1 MTLTHARHSSAL
13 LHALA
18 LVSALALLA
27 GCDAFGSDDADDP
40 DAAGSV
46 LVANQ
51 GNFEDANGSVTSYDP
66 QADEATEAV
75 PPSQLGS
82 IIQGALA
89 KDGRYYVVANGATR
103 LNIYDSETLDGIG
116 QSASLGGSPRY
127 VAVTGGETAYLTNQ
141 KYGPAASN
149 VLLLDVSDPAG
160 GVPVTD
166 SIAVAGLPA
175 DVTLTG
181 ERAYTPLG
189 GFSDTTLV
197 AAIDRSRREVIEN
210 IQINCSARFAF
221 TDDEGEVLLPCN
233 DADGGEVVV
242 LDGESG
248 NERARISLPGAVTSI
263 GATQAASYAPGSEEL
278 YVALSENRIA
288 RLDTDGTGDDNER
301 VETLS
306 ISGSNPIG
314 AVGYDAAAG
323 ELYVGRAASAEN
335 PYTQRGSVT
344 IHRRDGSQVGRF
356 DAGNA
361 PAFLSFV
368 EE

>member
-1 MTLTHARHSSAL
+1 MNMTYFRQTIIFQAFAMT
-13 LHALA
+13 LA
-18 LVSALALLA
+18 LVVLA
-27 GCDAFGSDDADDP
+27 GCDAFGSDDEDDP

-51 GNFEDANGSVTSYDP
+51 GNFGDANGSVTSYDP
-66 QADEATEAV
+66 QTDEASEAV
-75 PPSQLGS
+75 PARQLGS

-89 KDGRYYVVANGATR
+89 DGGRYYAVANTAGR
-103 LNIYDSETLDGIG
+103 LNVYGSQTLEGLG
-116 QSASLGGSPRY
+116 QSRVLGSNPRY
-127 VAVTGGETAYLTNQ
+127 VAVANGETAYVTNQ
-141 KYGPAASN
+141 KFTAPSN
-149 VLLLDVSDPAG
+149 VLLLDVSDAG
-160 GVPVTD
+160 SITVED
-166 SIAVAGLPA
+166 SVEVGYTPEDI
-175 DVTLTG
+175 TLTE

-189 GFSDTTLV
+189 GFGDTTLV
-197 AAIDRSRREVIEN
+197 AALDRAGREVIEN
-210 IQINCSARFAF
+210 IQIDCYARFAF

-233 DADGGEVVV
+233 DAGGNGEVVV

-248 NERARISLPGAVTSI
+248 NERVRISLPGAVTSI
-263 GATQAASYAPGSEEL
+263 GATQEASYAPGSEEL

-344 IHRRDGSQVGRF
+344 IHRRDGTQIGDF
-356 DAGNA
+356 EAGNA